1 MYWIPYDAA
10 FAAPDVVLEPMEID
24 MPDRRLTRRS
34 VCVLA
39 AFPFALGACAGHTA
53 PPTRS
58 GDIDRSHVGVATTS
72 SALTTLTASS
82 VVPTT
87 ARTLRNDLLIG
98 VKLDQALTTARPEG
112 YAFSTKVVDAI
123 KAKDGAVAVP
133 AGTTIRGVI
142 TAVRATS
149 GAKTPAVAVN
159 LDFLE
164 LGGRS
169 YGIVSSVKNVL
180 VSDKPAT
187 IFPHDSLKT
196 LFASNDGFPIK
207 GTAIALP
214 AGAAGEP
221 AELPAGTML
230 VVQLDSALA
239 ILR

>member
-1 MYWIPYDAA
+1 
-10 FAAPDVVLEPMEID
+10 
-24 MPDRRLTRRS
+24 MPHRRLTRRS

-39 AFPFALGACAGHTA
+39 AFPLALSACAGHTA
-53 PPTRS
+53 PPTRG
-58 GDIDRSHVGVATTS
+58 GDIDRADVAPTTPA
-72 SALTTLTASS
+72 SALSTLTKSS
-82 VVPTT
+82 VIPTT
-87 ARTLRNDLLIG
+87 ARALPNDLLIG

-112 YAFSTKVVDAI
+112 YAFSTKVVDPI
-123 KAKDGAVAVP
+123 KAKDGAIAVP

-142 TAVRATS
+142 TAVRAAS
-149 GAKTPAVAVN
+149 GGKTPALAVN

-221 AELPAGTML
+221 AELPPGAML